1 MATACY
7 RFSEHMKKG
16 ADHTIPMLWWNTI
29 FVVFFLW
36 SVVLTTLPSLT
47 ETLQRVDILY
57 YLFLLIPAVVTLLA
71 VRDTWH
77 YLTRQ

>member
-7 RFSEHMKKG
+7 SFWDMKEKT
-16 ADHTIPMLWWNTI
+16 DHTISMFWWYTI

-36 SVVLTTLPSLT
+36 SVVLTTLTSLT
-47 ETLQRVDILY
+47 QALQRVDIFY
-57 YLFLLIPAVVTLLA
+57 YLFLLIPAVITMLA
-71 VRDTWH
+71 VRDAWH